1 MKTIGEFIKEN
12 NLKVE
17 TSVVNQNYICR
28 IKDGADTFEFSMT
41 EEKLIEHIRRFNVF
55 HETILANEKMKETHF
70 LRLAVTWWHIQTM
83 GESLPHEITVK

>member
-12 NLKVE
+12 NLTVE
-17 TSVVNQNYICR
+17 TSKVNHTHICH
-28 IKDGADTFEFSMT
+28 IKDGDNTFEFTMT
-41 EEKLIEHIRRFNVF
+41 EEKLVEHIRRFNVF
-55 HETILANEKMKETHF
+55 HETVLANEKMKETHF

>member
-1 MKTIGEFIKEN
+1 MTTIGDIIKEN

-41 EEKLIEHIRRFNVF
+41 EEKLVEHIRRFNVF
-55 HETILANEKMKETHF
+55 HETILANENMKKTHF
-70 LRLAVTWWHIQTM
+70 LRLAVTWWHIQVM
-83 GESLPHEITVK
+83 NAEAYHQLNIK